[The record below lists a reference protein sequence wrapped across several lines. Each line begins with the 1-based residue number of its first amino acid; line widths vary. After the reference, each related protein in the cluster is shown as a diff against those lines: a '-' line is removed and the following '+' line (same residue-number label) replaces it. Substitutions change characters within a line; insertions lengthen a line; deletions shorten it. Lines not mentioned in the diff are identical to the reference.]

1 MQYKVPQNIDLEDKI
16 VGPFTMKQFIYLLVG
31 GTIIYGWWNYAN
43 TYVDPSPMSI
53 FIPLALP
60 VGLLTFCL
68 ALVKVNDRPF
78 ELFLL
83 NIFKFIFS
91 PKQRMWREG
100 FKEQGVIVIDKN
112 AEKQT
117 KQGTVKDTS
126 SLDDLAKTLEKQA
139 NLISQNTPQA
149 KPDTTGKG
157 QSQAETKNLNISV
170 KDVAGASKKQAEA
183 QTGNKKPSG
192 GLFGIFKK

>member
-16 VGPFTMKQFIYLLVG
+16 VGPFTMKQFVYILIG

-43 TYVDPSPMSI
+43 TFIDPSPMAI

-78 ELFLL
+78 EIFLL
-83 NIFKFIFS
+83 NVFKFIFS
-91 PKQRMWREG
+91 PKQRMWKGG
-100 FKEQGVIVIDKN
+100 FKAESVIIIDKN
-112 AEKQT
+112 AEKEKKKT
-117 KQGTVKDTS
+117 PTKDTS

-139 NLISQNTPQA
+139 NVITQNTP
-149 KPDTTGKG
+149 KPAQKTNPTTGE
-157 QSQAETKNLNISV
+157 QAQTLNISV
-170 KDVAGASKKQAEA
+170 KDVGEASKKQAEA
-183 QTGNKKPSG
+183 QADNRKGQK